1 MNKGHIEF
9 KQYTPMHASAV
20 FELQV
25 SAEKMYDAL
34 KVVLESGKLKCL
46 LEVNDKM
53 AYDQAHEA
61 VRRFE
66 DRLFHI

>member
-1 MNKGHIEF
+1 MDKETVF
-9 KQYTPMHASAV
+9 KLQDSAD
-20 FELQV
+20 E
-25 SAEKMYDAL
+25 MYNAL
-34 KVVLESGKLKCL
+34 KVMLESKKLNCL